1 MAGYTDAVNGG
12 TPVRTRK
19 KSQAWDIAKRVFRY
33 PSAKVGGVIFVIIVL
48 LALLAPLIAPYG
60 PLEMHLDQIFMKPC
74 AEHLFGTDGMGR
86 DILSRLLYGAK
97 YSLALGLI
105 CSFAGNALGVIL
117 GSIAGYF
124 GGLVED
130 IIMRFCDIWS
140 AIPGI
145 LLSIILSATLGPG
158 FFNTV
163 LALSI
168 GHFPQGA
175 RMTRGMI
182 LAERSKE
189 YIEAAE
195 SINTP
200 KVLIM
205 FKHLLPNVIAPS
217 ILALTMGIGANITE
231 AAGLSYLGLGIQP
244 PEPEWGAML
253 SYGTQYIMQ
262 YPYLL
267 LFPGLAIGIT
277 VLAVNLMGD
286 GLRDALDPKLRN

>member
-1 MAGYTDAVNGG
+1 MNTNSKAPAA
-12 TPVRTRK
+12 PRKRSK
-19 KSQAWDIAKRVFRY
+19 KSQIWQTCKRVFKY
-33 PSAKVGGVIFVIIVL
+33 PSAKVGGVLFVIIVL
-48 LALLAPLIAPYG
+48 LGALAPLIAPYG
-60 PLEMHLDQIFMKPC
+60 PYEMHLDQIFQAPS
-74 AEHLFGTDGMGR
+74 AQHWFGTDAMGR
-86 DILSRLLYGAK
+86 DILSRLLYGTK
-97 YSLALGLI
+97 YSLVLGLT
-105 CSFAGNALGVIL
+105 CSITGNAIGVIL

-124 GGLVED
+124 GGIVED

-145 LLSIILSATLGPG
+145 LLSIILSVTLGPG
-158 FFNTV
+158 FFNTI

-168 GHFPQGA
+168 GHFPNGA

-182 LAERSKE
+182 LAERGKE

-200 KVLIM
+200 KAVIM
-205 FKHLLPNVIAPS
+205 FKHLLPNVISPS
-217 ILALTMGIGANITE
+217 LLALTMGIGANITE

-253 SYGTQYIMQ
+253 SDGTKYILN
-262 YPYLL
+262 YPYML
-267 LFPGLAIGIT
+267 LFPGLIIGIC

>member
-1 MAGYTDAVNGG
+1 MSTNVAAA
-12 TPVRTRK
+12 PAKKLKK
-19 KSQAWDIAKRVFRY
+19 KSQAWDTIKRVFRY
-33 PSAKVGGVIFVIIVL
+33 PSAKVGGVLFAIIVL
-48 LALLAPLIAPYG
+48 LALLAPLISPYG
-60 PLEMHLDQIFMKPC
+60 PYEMHLDQIFQSPNG
-74 AEHLFGTDGMGR
+74 AHWFGTDGMGR
-86 DILSRLLYGAK
+86 DILSRLLHGAK

-105 CSFAGNALGVIL
+105 CSFTGNALGVIL

-124 GGLVED
+124 GGIVED

-145 LLSIILSATLGPG
+145 LLTIILSATLGPG

-182 LAERSKE
+182 LAERGKE

-200 KVLIM
+200 KAIIM
-205 FKHLLPNVIAPS
+205 FKHLLPNVISPTL
-217 ILALTMGIGANITE
+217 LALTMGIGANITE
-231 AAGLSYLGLGIQP
+231 AASLSYLGLGIQP

-253 SYGTQYIMQ
+253 SYGTQFIIQ

-267 LFPGLAIGIT
+267 VFPGLAIGIT

>member
-1 MAGYTDAVNGG
+1 MSTNVAVAP
-12 TPVRTRK
+12 TKKIRK
-19 KSQAWDIAKRVFRY
+19 KSQAWDTIKRIFRY
-33 PSAKVGGVIFVIIVL
+33 PSAKVGGVLFIIIVL
-48 LALLAPLIAPYG
+48 LAILAPLIAPYG
-60 PLEMHLDQIFMKPC
+60 PYEMHLDQIFQSPSG
-74 AEHLFGTDGMGR
+74 AHWFGTDGMGR
-86 DILSRLLYGAK
+86 DNLSRMLYGAK
-97 YSLALGLI
+97 FSLALGLI
-105 CSFAGNALGVIL
+105 CSFTGNALGVIL

-124 GGLVED
+124 GGIVED

-145 LLSIILSATLGPG
+145 LLTIILSATLGPG

-182 LAERSKE
+182 LAERGKE

-205 FKHLLPNVIAPS
+205 FKHLLPNVISPTL
-217 ILALTMGIGANITE
+217 LALTMGIGANITE
-231 AAGLSYLGLGIQP
+231 AASLSYLGLGIQP

-253 SYGTQYIMQ
+253 SYGTQYVTQ

>member
-1 MAGYTDAVNGG
+1 MSTNVAAA
-12 TPVRTRK
+12 PAQKLRK
-19 KSQAWDIAKRVFRY
+19 KSQAWDTIKRIFRY
-33 PSAKVGGVIFVIIVL
+33 PSAKVGGILFAIIVI
-48 LALLAPLIAPYG
+48 LAIIAPLIAPYG
-60 PLEMHLDQIFMKPC
+60 PYEMHLDQIFQKPSG
-74 AEHLFGTDGMGR
+74 AHWFGTDGMGR
-86 DILSRLLYGAK
+86 DILSRMLYGAK
-97 YSLALGLI
+97 FSLALGLI
-105 CSFAGNALGVIL
+105 CSFTGNALGVIL

-124 GGLVED
+124 GGIVED

-145 LLSIILSATLGPG
+145 LLTIILSATLGPG

-200 KVLIM
+200 KAIIM
-205 FKHLLPNVIAPS
+205 FKHLLPNVISPTLLM
-217 ILALTMGIGANITE
+217 LAMGIGANITE
-231 AAGLSYLGLGIQP
+231 AASLSYLGLGIQP

-253 SYGTQYIMQ
+253 SYGTGYIIQ

-267 LFPGLAIGIT
+267 VFPGLAIGIT

>member
-1 MAGYTDAVNGG
+1 MANTKAA
-12 TPVRTRK
+12 PAPAKKLKK
-19 KSQAWDIAKRVFRY
+19 KSQVWDTIKRIFRY
-33 PSAKVGGVIFVIIVL
+33 PSAKVGGVIFVIVVF
-48 LALLAPLIAPYG
+48 LAVFAPVIAPYG
-60 PLEMHLDQIFMKPC
+60 PYEMKLDQIFQSPSST
-74 AEHLFGTDGMGR
+74 HWFGTDGMGR
-86 DILSRLLYGAK
+86 DVLSRLLYGAK

-105 CSFAGNALGVIL
+105 CSITGNALGVIL

-124 GGLVED
+124 GGIVED

-145 LLSIILSATLGPG
+145 LLTIILSATLGPG

-182 LAERSKE
+182 LAERGKE

-200 KVLIM
+200 KVIIM
-205 FKHLLPNVIAPS
+205 FKHLLPNVISPTL
-217 ILALTMGIGANITE
+217 LALTMGIGANITE
-231 AAGLSYLGLGIQP
+231 AASLSYLGLGIQP

-253 SYGTQYIMQ
+253 SYGTGYLMN